1 MDQSNPNF
9 FMILPSNSCSDT
21 QPENNAA
28 DFIIEENVPLNFA
41 ERWQVA
47 LTEFKC
53 NFPIYTLPKGIKI
66 SIEKV
71 DAPLGTITKDKIEFA
86 NPEFNKYFKFIK
98 ENEKI
103 TIKCVSCSTFVLR
116 FLSLADALKVG
127 FEYDEVSGFEKIR
140 ANNIH
145 TLRKNEQIT
154 FRLFIFIYD
163 PNDDKRETTHRLFN
177 DRIESTKDSHL
188 KDSIDF
194 DKTDEIITLSLRHKY
209 VTQFALRFKNVDD
222 ARKVGFTS
230 EYRVSRGHMT
240 AKFKHSIK
248 DGEYVD
254 LHLFN
259 PFTSIPRDYKEY
271 ILTDI
276 DRYFPSSS
284 LLVNY
289 LNNLNLPIKFLL
301 VKGKIKIIFN
311 YKIHRIDFS
320 YPLQYI
326 LGFQKKF
333 IPNEEYTAEFKPLL
347 NRAYGDINIYSSIVE
362 PSYVGK
368 TLTPL
373 LKSFNID
380 KSLKFGE
387 ELTYIIPTPIYTN
400 VTRSITNQIRINIRN
415 HNGNYIPFAESAVTT
430 LTLHFKKI

>member
-1 MDQSNPNF
+1 MQ
-9 FMILPSNSCSDT
+9 
-21 QPENNAA
+21 
-28 DFIIEENVPLNFA
+28 
-41 ERWQVA
+41 
-47 LTEFKC
+47 
-53 NFPIYTLPKGIKI
+53 TLLK
-66 SIEKV
+66 
-71 DAPLGTITKDKIEFA
+71 
-86 NPEFNKYFKFIK
+86 
-98 ENEKI
+98 NEK
-103 TIKCVSCSTFVLR
+103 
-116 FLSLADALKVG
+116 
-127 FEYDEVSGFEKIR
+127 
-140 ANNIH
+140 
-145 TLRKNEQIT
+145 IT
-154 FRLFIFIYD
+154 FRLFIFVYD
-163 PNDDKRETTHRLFN
+163 PNDDKREMTHRLFN
-177 DRIESTKDSHL
+177 DRIESIKDSHL

-194 DKTDEIITLSLRHKY
+194 DKTDDIITLTLRHKY
-209 VTQFALRFKNVDD
+209 VKQFALRFKDIND
-222 ARKVGFTS
+222 AQKVGFTS
-230 EYRVSRGHMT
+230 VYRVSRGHMT

-248 DGEYVD
+248 KGESIE

-259 PFTSIPRDYKEY
+259 PFTQIPRDYKDY

-289 LNNLNLPIKFLL
+289 LNSLNLPIKFLL

-333 IPNEEYTAEFKPLL
+333 VPNEEYIAEFKPLL
-347 NRAYGDINIYSSIVE
+347 NRAYGDINIYSNIVE

-373 LKSFNID
+373 LKSFNIN

-387 ELTYIIPTPIYTN
+387 ELTYIIPTPIYNN
-400 VTRSITNQIRINIRN
+400 VTSSITNQIRVNIRN
-415 HNGNYIPFAESAVTT
+415 HNGDYIPFTKSAVTT